1 MYIQCKVYIQI
12 CRKWRA
18 YNRTIVVQVKIFPWI
33 LINFVTFKKD
43 LPEDVIKKERKKII
57 STRKPGKEIE
67 AYLSDPELGNLEV
80 KGYKLI

>member
-1 MYIQCKVYIQI
+1 MRYICQ
-12 CRKWRA
+12 
-18 YNRTIVVQVKIFPWI
+18 FM
-33 LINFVTFKKD
+33 KD

-80 KGYKLI
+80 TNIMKVKKSHFLTSKYISDEQ

>member
-1 MYIQCKVYIQI
+1 MNFHGS
-12 CRKWRA
+12 R
-18 YNRTIVVQVKIFPWI
+18 
-33 LINFVTFKKD
+33 INFATFIKD

-80 KGYKLI
+80 RI